1 MTIDEV
7 SRRYQIP
14 ADVLRTYER
23 WGLGPADGQYGDAD
37 LESLSLLLT
46 LQDIGFSPG
55 ETEAYMRLRASG
67 ADTGAQRLG
76 MLETRRAAA
85 LEEIHAREKQ
95 LERLDYLRHTLRKS
109 AGKSNSNG
117 KDAQHGRFEQE
128 RHF

>member
-1 MTIDEV
+1 MNIDEV

-14 ADVLRTYER
+14 TDVLRTYER

-37 LESLSLLLT
+37 LDSLSLLLT

-95 LERLDYLRHTLRKS
+95 LERLDYLRHELRKRTEEAEKTGNPIKITRRNDS
-109 AGKSNSNG
+109 
-117 KDAQHGRFEQE
+117 
-128 RHF
+128 